1 MTFTIPTETLAFCAG
16 WVSGVVTVVV
26 LLSLVWRADKRRS
39 GVK

>member
-1 MTFTIPTETLAFCAG
+1 MTFTIPAETLAFIAG

-26 LLSLVWRADKRRS
+26 LLTVVWRSDKRRS